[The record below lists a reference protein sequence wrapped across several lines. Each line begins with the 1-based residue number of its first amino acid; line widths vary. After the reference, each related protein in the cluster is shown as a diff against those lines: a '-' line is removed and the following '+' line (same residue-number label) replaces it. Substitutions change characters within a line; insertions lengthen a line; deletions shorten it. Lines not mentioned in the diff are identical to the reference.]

1 MLTAEQARIAKH
13 KLVKEKKDTIKIV
26 AFAGNFFKSIRGQF
40 FLGLFKNHVGARHF
54 QKPLGRRNGF
64 NISITVGFTKFLYK
78 SCQNI
83 SSTVGMTKS
92 GVFAHKSCQ
101 NISTSVGMTKSRA
114 LLTNV
119 VKIFLLL

>member
-54 QKPLGRRNGF
+54 QKPLGRSVEQSF
-64 NISITVGFTKFLYK
+64 NKLVYK
-78 SCQNI
+78 YCQNI
-83 SSTVGMTKS
+83 SS
-92 GVFAHKSCQ
+92 
-101 NISTSVGMTKSRA
+101 SVGMTKSRA
-114 LLTNV
+114 FASKSCQNISSSVGMT
-119 VKIFLLL
+119 KRWAFASKSW